1 MQELLEVDMTQTKN
15 SVRVSVKKQLLNRK
29 MHDWPEQEQSNAF
42 SIFSKP
48 SVQGHT
54 DTW

>member
-1 MQELLEVDMTQTKN
+1 MQELLEGDMTPDN
-15 SVRVSVKKQLLNRK
+15 SVRLMVRKQLLNK
-29 MHDWPEQEQSNAF
+29 KINDWPEQEQSNAF